1 MSLNRI
7 VLSLI
12 VLFLFFAIFCSINIG
27 MSWDEP
33 QNHWQGAIRADYLK
47 SLEFGQFKFKRGG
60 WSEVEPGL
68 YDTFHFFI
76 ADFLIKIF
84 PGKLIGIKHL
94 INLTFSFA
102 ALGGLFVLSKKIF
115 NKEVAYL
122 ATLLCLLNPFF
133 FGHISINPKDTIS
146 CFALVWFAYYAYKYC
161 INFEKKRLKF
171 LILTSVFMGV
181 GVGTRLPFF
190 AVPVPVII
198 AALIFIFISFKEKLG
213 MIEIYKKVLFDFV
226 IFCSITFFLMVLA
239 WPYVHSSPDILLK
252 AFSSYVL
259 YPHGPVLEIMNGN
272 YYETAATPRSYF
284 FNFFIFRFPIYI
296 SILLISLAILIRT
309 DKNFFTSEFK
319 HFINKIIIIFA
330 IIFFP
335 IVVHLIVQVKIY
347 NGIRLFLFI
356 IPFLSLLIAIPVYYI
371 LKNFKKS
378 IYIKSLLS
386 ITTIFFLLFLQRFI
400 FLTPY
405 HYDYSNFVNLKFSN
419 TEKLYIHD
427 YWTTSYK
434 ELMKLI
440 KKDSSIQNIKADY
453 CGGDRFGLR
462 YLIKKHSGNKVKL
475 VPYEEADYIIMID
488 TVSNDI
494 TNKSS
499 CFTQRPGEDIVVV
512 SRLGVKLSVLRKL
525 EK

>member
-1 MSLNRI
+1 
-7 VLSLI
+7 
-12 VLFLFFAIFCSINIG
+12 
-27 MSWDEP
+27 
-33 QNHWQGAIRADYLK
+33 
-47 SLEFGQFKFKRGG
+47 
-60 WSEVEPGL
+60 
-68 YDTFHFFI
+68 
-76 ADFLIKIF
+76 
-84 PGKLIGIKHL
+84 
-94 INLTFSFA
+94 
-102 ALGGLFVLSKKIF
+102 
-115 NKEVAYL
+115 
-122 ATLLCLLNPFF
+122 
-133 FGHISINPKDTIS
+133 
-146 CFALVWFAYYAYKYC
+146 
-161 INFEKKRLKF
+161 
-171 LILTSVFMGV
+171 MGV

-213 MIEIYKKVLFDFV
+213 MIENYKKVLFDFV
-226 IFCSITFFLMVLA
+226 TFCSITFFLMVLA

-356 IPFLSLLIAIPVYYI
+356 IPFLSLLIAISVYYI

-453 CGGDRFGLR
+453 CGGDKFGLR

-475 VPYEEADYIIMID
+475 VPYEQADYIIMID

-494 TNKSS
+494 NNKSS
-499 CFTQRPGEDIVVV
+499 CFTQRPGKDIVAV
-512 SRLGVKLSVLRKL
+512 SRLGVTYSVLRKL

>member
-1 MSLNRI
+1 MFDTDK
-7 VLSLI
+7 LSRK
-12 VLFLFFAIFCSINIG
+12 N
-27 MSWDEP
+27 
-33 QNHWQGAIRADYLK
+33 
-47 SLEFGQFKFKRGG
+47 
-60 WSEVEPGL
+60 
-68 YDTFHFFI
+68 
-76 ADFLIKIF
+76 
-84 PGKLIGIKHL
+84 L
-94 INLTFSFA
+94 INLTFSFG
-102 ALGGLFVLSKKIF
+102 ALIGLFVLSKKIF
-115 NKEVAYL
+115 NKEIAYL

-171 LILTSVFMGV
+171 LILASIFMGV

>member
-1 MSLNRI
+1 MNLNKTL
-7 VLSLI
+7 LSLI
-12 VLFLFFAIFCSINIG
+12 SLLLLFAIFCSMNIG

-47 SLEFGQFKFKRGG
+47 SFEFGQFKFKPGG

-68 YDTFHFFI
+68 YDTFHFFV
-76 ADFLIKIF
+76 ANLLLKIF

-94 INLTFSFA
+94 INLTFSFS
-102 ALGGLFVLSKKIF
+102 ALVGLFVISNKIF
-115 NKEVAYL
+115 NKQVAYL
-122 ATLLCLLNPFF
+122 ATFLCLTNPFF
-133 FGHISINPKDTIS
+133 FGHMSINPKDTIS
-146 CFALVWFAYYAYKYC
+146 CFALVWFAYSVYMYC
-161 INFEKKRLKF
+161 INFKKKRLRF
-171 LILTSVFMGV
+171 LLLASFFMGM

-190 AVPVPVII
+190 VVPIPII
-198 AALIFIFISFKEKLG
+198 VSAIIFIIVTYKNKFKE
-213 MIEIYKKVLFDFV
+213 YQVFKKIFFDFL
-226 IFCSITFFLMVLA
+226 IFCSITFFLMVVA
-239 WPYVHSSPDILLK
+239 WPYVHTSPSILVQ
-252 AFSSYVL
+252 AFTSYVT
-259 YPHGPVLEIMNGN
+259 YPHGPVLEIMNGD
-272 YYETAATPRSYF
+272 YYETANTPRAYF
-284 FNFFIFRFPIYI
+284 FNFFIFRFPIF
-296 SILLISLAILIRT
+296 ILILFFALIIFLKS
-309 DKNFFTSEFK
+309 DNKFFTSKFDNFK
-319 HFINKIIIIFA
+319 NKIIIVFS

-335 IVVHLIVQVKIY
+335 IILHLILQVKIY

-356 IPFLSLLIAIPVYYI
+356 IPFLSLLIAICFYY
-371 LKNFKKS
+371 LLENFRKS
-378 IYIKSLLS
+378 IYIKSLLGVVVVF
-386 ITTIFFLLFLQRFI
+386 FFLFFQRFVY
-400 FLTPY
+400 LTPY
-405 HYDYSNFVNLKFSN
+405 HYDYANFFNVKFSN

-427 YWTTSYK
+427 YWGTSYK

-440 KKDSSIQNIKADY
+440 KLNTSLNKIKADY

-462 YLIKKHSGNKVKL
+462 YLANKYSGKKVTL